1 MRLSSILWM
10 VVTPLFVAVGAVLLL
25 TPSDILRQP
34 VIDVAKAAPR
44 VQLSVQRP
52 AKAVVAADV
61 LVPQIMPATLT
72 VVASIGTF
80 HAAPPAAAPAA
91 NKPAADRR
99 WITASSLNL
108 RTGPGTGNRLVG
120 SLPFGT
126 EVVVLDTSGTWAE
139 VEAGSIT
146 GWLSANFLADRQP
159 TEN

>member
-52 AKAVVAADV
+52 AKA
-61 LVPQIMPATLT
+61 